1 MKSAK
6 PSRPLSTRGGVN
18 DLVAKLKP
26 GGGGADLRD
35 YAKGSSLTPAAEPAS
50 ILNLA
55 KPKLRGG

>member
-1 MKSAK
+1 MKNTTK
-6 PSRPLSTRGGVN
+6 SRPLSTRGGVN

-35 YAKGSSLTPAAEPAS
+35 YSKGSPLNVAEAEPAT

-55 KPKLRGG
+55 RKTRAR